1 MLLKKNNFNFYI
13 MKRFTLIST
22 DKFCHLILAVLGVEG
37 ENDGFINDG
46 KLKKL
51 CYIIKKDFDRIDFRK
66 FAELRDLGIDGEI
79 GKDNDELSGFIDVR
93 FNCQENFL
101 GQTLLEVPEEMII
114 ALVRILVIERFVFQT
129 DDIVD
134 MRIKDND
141 SVIIDIKADVNTGI
155 SLLDEDLR
163 IIAMIGCFI
172 NVYVVASKMLRIKL
186 TF

>member
-1 MLLKKNNFNFYI
+1 MKKYI
-13 MKRFTLIST
+13 LVST
-22 DKFCHLILAVLGVEG
+22 DKFCQFILAILGGEG
-37 ENDGFINDG
+37 EYDGFINDG
-46 KLKKL
+46 KLKNL

-66 FAELRDLGIDGEI
+66 FAELRDLGIEGEI
-79 GKDNDELSGFIDVR
+79 GKEKDELSGFIDVR

-114 ALVRILVIERFVFQT
+114 SLVRMLVSERFVLQT

-134 MRIKDND
+134 VRIKDND
-141 SVIIDIKADVNTGI
+141 SVIIDIKADVNNGV

-163 IIAMIGCFI
+163 IIAMIGCFMNI
-172 NVYVVASKMLRIKL
+172 YVVASKMLRIKL

>member
-1 MLLKKNNFNFYI
+1 

-93 FNCQENFL
+93 FNCQVNFL

-114 ALVRILVIERFVFQT
+114 SLVRMLAIERFVFQT

-134 MRIKDND
+134 VRIKDND
-141 SVIIDIKADVNTGI
+141 SVIIDIKADVNNGV

>member
-1 MLLKKNNFNFYI
+1 MKKYI
-13 MKRFTLIST
+13 LVST
-22 DKFCHLILAVLGVEG
+22 DKFCQFILAILGVEG
-37 ENDGFINDG
+37 EYDGFVNDG
-46 KLKKL
+46 KLKNL

-114 ALVRILVIERFVFQT
+114 ALVRILVIERFVLQT

-134 MRIKDND
+134 VRIKDND
-141 SVIIDIKADVNTGI
+141 SVIIDIKADVNNGV
-155 SLLDEDLR
+155 SLLDDDLR
-163 IIAMIGCFI
+163 IIAMIGCFMNI
-172 NVYVVASKMLRIKL
+172 YVVASKMLRIKL

>member
-1 MLLKKNNFNFYI
+1 MNK
-13 MKRFTLIST
+13 FTLIST

-93 FNCQENFL
+93 FNCQVNFL

-114 ALVRILVIERFVFQT
+114 SLIRMLAIERFVFQT

-134 MRIKDND
+134 VRIKDND

>member
-1 MLLKKNNFNFYI
+1 MKKYI
-13 MKRFTLIST
+13 LVST
-22 DKFCHLILAVLGVEG
+22 DKFCQFILAILGVEG
-37 ENDGFINDG
+37 EYDGFINDG
-46 KLKKL
+46 KLKQL

-114 ALVRILVIERFVFQT
+114 ALVRILVIERFVLQN

-134 MRIKDND
+134 VRIKDND
-141 SVIIDIKADVNTGI
+141 SVIIDIKADVNNGV

-163 IIAMIGCFI
+163 IIAMIGCFMNI
-172 NVYVVASKMLRIKL
+172 NVVASKILRIKL

>member
-1 MLLKKNNFNFYI
+1 MKKYI
-13 MKRFTLIST
+13 LVST
-22 DKFCHLILAVLGVEG
+22 DKFCNLILAGLGVEG

-114 ALVRILVIERFVFQT
+114 ALVRILVIERFVLQT
-129 DDIVD
+129 DDILDV
-134 MRIKDND
+134 RIKDND
-141 SVIIDIKADVNTGI
+141 SVIIDIKADVNNGV
-155 SLLDEDLR
+155 SLLDDDLR
-163 IIAMIGCFI
+163 IIAMIGCFMNI
-172 NVYVVASKMLRIKL
+172 NVVASKILRIKL

>member
-1 MLLKKNNFNFYI
+1 MKKYI
-13 MKRFTLIST
+13 LVST
-22 DKFCHLILAVLGVEG
+22 DKFCQFILAILGVEG
-37 ENDGFINDG
+37 EYDGFINDG
-46 KLKKL
+46 TLKQL

-66 FAELRDLGIDGEI
+66 FAELRDLGIEGEI

-93 FNCQENFL
+93 LNCQNNFL

-114 ALVRILVIERFVFQT
+114 SLVRMLVIERFVFQA

-134 MRIKDND
+134 VRIKDND
-141 SVIIDIKADVNTGI
+141 SVIIDIKADVNNGV

-163 IIAMIGCFI
+163 IIAMIDCFLNI
-172 NVYVVASKMLRIKL
+172 NVVASKMLRIKL

>member
-1 MLLKKNNFNFYI
+1 MNK
-13 MKRFTLIST
+13 FTLIST

-93 FNCQENFL
+93 FNCQVNFL

-114 ALVRILVIERFVFQT
+114 SLVRMLAIERFVFQT

-134 MRIKDND
+134 VRIKDND

>member
-1 MLLKKNNFNFYI
+1 MKKYI
-13 MKRFTLIST
+13 LVST
-22 DKFCHLILAVLGVEG
+22 DKFCQFILAILGVEG
-37 ENDGFINDG
+37 EYDGFINDG
-46 KLKKL
+46 KLKNL

-93 FNCQENFL
+93 FNCQVNFL

-114 ALVRILVIERFVFQT
+114 SLVRMLAIERFVLQT

-134 MRIKDND
+134 VRIKDND
-141 SVIIDIKADVNTGI
+141 SVIIDIKADVNNGV

>member
-1 MLLKKNNFNFYI
+1 MKK
-13 MKRFTLIST
+13 FTLIST

-37 ENDGFINDG
+37 EYDGFINDG
-46 KLKKL
+46 KLKQL

-101 GQTLLEVPEEMII
+101 GQTLLEVPEDKIV
-114 ALVRILVIERFVFQT
+114 ALVKMLISERFVTQT
-129 DDIVD
+129 DNIVGVKVLD
-134 MRIKDND
+134 KD
-141 SVIIDIKADVNTGI
+141 SVIVDLKSDRLTGI

-163 IIAMIGCFI
+163 IIAMIGCFV
-172 NVYVVASKMLRIKL
+172 NVYLLGNKMLRIKL

>member
-1 MLLKKNNFNFYI
+1 MKKYI
-13 MKRFTLIST
+13 LVST
-22 DKFCHLILAVLGVEG
+22 DKFCQFILAILGVEG
-37 ENDGFINDG
+37 EYDGFINDG
-46 KLKKL
+46 KLKQL

-66 FAELRDLGIDGEI
+66 FAELRDLNIEGEI

-114 ALVRILVIERFVFQT
+114 ALVRMLVSERFVLQT

-134 MRIKDND
+134 VRIKDND
-141 SVIIDIKADVNTGI
+141 SVIIDIKADVNNGV
-155 SLLDEDLR
+155 SLLDDDLR
-163 IIAMIGCFI
+163 IIAMIGCFMNI
-172 NVYVVASKMLRIKL
+172 YVVASKMLRIKL

>member
-1 MLLKKNNFNFYI
+1 MKKYI
-13 MKRFTLIST
+13 LVST
-22 DKFCHLILAVLGVEG
+22 DKFCQFILAILGVEG
-37 ENDGFINDG
+37 EYDGFINDG

-114 ALVRILVIERFVFQT
+114 ALVRILVIERFVLQA
-129 DDIVD
+129 DDILDV
-134 MRIKDND
+134 RIKDND
-141 SVIIDIKADVNTGI
+141 SVIIDIKADVNNGV
-155 SLLDEDLR
+155 SLLDDDLR
-163 IIAMIGCFI
+163 IIAMIGCFMNI
-172 NVYVVASKMLRIKL
+172 NVVASKILRIKL

>member
-1 MLLKKNNFNFYI
+1 MKK
-13 MKRFTLIST
+13 FTLIST

-114 ALVRILVIERFVFQT
+114 SLVKMLVSERFVLQT

-134 MRIKDND
+134 VRIKDND

>member
-1 MLLKKNNFNFYI
+1 MKKYI
-13 MKRFTLIST
+13 LVST
-22 DKFCHLILAVLGVEG
+22 DKFCQFILAILGVEG
-37 ENDGFINDG
+37 EYDGFINDG
-46 KLKKL
+46 KLKNL

-66 FAELRDLGIDGEI
+66 FAELRDLGIEGEI

-114 ALVRILVIERFVFQT
+114 ALVRILVIERFVLQT

-134 MRIKDND
+134 VRIKDND
-141 SVIIDIKADVNTGI
+141 SVIIDIKADVNNGV
-155 SLLDEDLR
+155 SLLDDDLR
-163 IIAMIGCFI
+163 IIAMIDCFLNI
-172 NVYVVASKMLRIKL
+172 NVVASKMLRIKL

>member
-1 MLLKKNNFNFYI
+1 MKKYI
-13 MKRFTLIST
+13 LVST
-22 DKFCHLILAVLGVEG
+22 DKFCQFILAILGVEG
-37 ENDGFINDG
+37 EYDGFINDG
-46 KLKKL
+46 KLKNL

-101 GQTLLEVPEEMII
+101 GQTLLEVPEVMII
-114 ALVRILVIERFVFQT
+114 ALVRILVIERFVLQT

-134 MRIKDND
+134 VRIKDND
-141 SVIIDIKADVNTGI
+141 SVIIDIKADVNNGV
-155 SLLDEDLR
+155 SLLDDDLR
-163 IIAMIGCFI
+163 IIAMIGCFMNI
-172 NVYVVASKMLRIKL
+172 NVVASKMLRIKL

>member
-1 MLLKKNNFNFYI
+1 

-93 FNCQENFL
+93 FNCQVNFL

-114 ALVRILVIERFVFQT
+114 SLVRMLAIERFVLQA

-134 MRIKDND
+134 VRIKDND
-141 SVIIDIKADVNTGI
+141 SVIIDIKADVNNGV

>member
-1 MLLKKNNFNFYI
+1 MKK
-13 MKRFTLIST
+13 FTLIST

-101 GQTLLEVPEEMII
+101 GQTLFEVPEDKII
-114 ALVRILVIERFVFQT
+114 ALVKMLISERFVTQT
-129 DDIVD
+129 DNIVGVKVLD
-134 MRIKDND
+134 KD
-141 SVIIDIKADVNTGI
+141 SVIVDLKSDSSTGI
-155 SLLDEDLR
+155 SLLDEDMR
-163 IIAMIGCFI
+163 IIAMIGCFV
-172 NVYVVASKMLRIKL
+172 NVYVLGNKMLRIKL

>member
-1 MLLKKNNFNFYI
+1 MKKYI
-13 MKRFTLIST
+13 LVST
-22 DKFCHLILAVLGVEG
+22 DKFCQFILAILGVEG
-37 ENDGFINDG
+37 EYDGFINDG

-66 FAELRDLGIDGEI
+66 FAELRELGIDGEI

-114 ALVRILVIERFVFQT
+114 ALVRILVIERFVLQA
-129 DDIVD
+129 DDILDV
-134 MRIKDND
+134 RIKDND
-141 SVIIDIKADVNTGI
+141 SVIIDIKADVNNGV
-155 SLLDEDLR
+155 SLLDDDLR
-163 IIAMIGCFI
+163 IIAMIDCFLNI
-172 NVYVVASKMLRIKL
+172 NVVASKMLRIKL

>member
-1 MLLKKNNFNFYI
+1 MKKYI
-13 MKRFTLIST
+13 LVST
-22 DKFCHLILAVLGVEG
+22 DKFCQFILAILGVEG
-37 ENDGFINDG
+37 EYDGFINDG
-46 KLKKL
+46 KLKQL

-114 ALVRILVIERFVFQT
+114 ALVRILVIERFVLQA
-129 DDIVD
+129 DDILDV
-134 MRIKDND
+134 RIKDND
-141 SVIIDIKADVNTGI
+141 SVIIDIKADVNNGV
-155 SLLDEDLR
+155 SLLDDDLR
-163 IIAMIGCFI
+163 IIAMIDCFLNI
-172 NVYVVASKMLRIKL
+172 NVVASKILRIKL

>member
-1 MLLKKNNFNFYI
+1 MNKTFMKKYI
-13 MKRFTLIST
+13 LIST

-79 GKDNDELSGFIDVR
+79 GKDNDEL
-93 FNCQENFL
+93 
-101 GQTLLEVPEEMII
+101 
-114 ALVRILVIERFVFQT
+114 
-129 DDIVD
+129 
-134 MRIKDND
+134 KDND
-141 SVIIDIKADVNTGI
+141 SIIIDIKADVNTGI

-163 IIAMIGCFI
+163 IIAMIGCFMNI
-172 NVYVVASKMLRIKL
+172 YVVASKMLRIKL